1 MKYSIL
7 GFNQQKITE
16 YSVDDLKC
24 DLTDLMLLN
33 YIVYAQANPKMKHIL
48 DDEEQPCVWLQ
59 HKHVLEDLPILQI
72 TEGTLKNR
80 LTKLRK
86 MKLITSRTVANEN
99 TQGTRTYYRTT
110 SFLHDMLYDTTSLKN
125 DVIEE
130 PRHSKMT
137 SNTFTNSNTKVNTS
151 NSKELLQNSD
161 FQFGKAKPKKDN
173 LYTKCVTL
181 VDDFISKHNCGN
193 VVRSKLIDYLNYRMS
208 VKDKPLYT
216 NIWKGMLNKL
226 DALHKEGYG
235 YEPVIDFSL
244 ERGYLSFYPPSNFS
258 KNRGIQSESGARH
271 VPRMTE
277 EDYEEEERRLAELEA
292 KGVQVRF

>member
-1 MKYSIL
+1 MSVARVHHNKNYTCMSNYHFQDKTLSLKAKGLLSLMLSLPDTWDYSVAGLATLSSDGETSVRTAVKELEEHSYLHRTPVRECGRIIDWEYDIYEQPKEIL
-7 GFNQQKITE
+7 DVENQQVENLALDSE
-16 YSVDDLKC
+16 YNKV
-24 DLTDLMLLN
+24 
-33 YIVYAQANPKMKHIL
+33 
-48 DDEEQPCVWLQ
+48 
-59 HKHVLEDLPILQI
+59 
-72 TEGTLKNR
+72 
-80 LTKLRK
+80 RK
-86 MKLITSRTVANEN
+86 
-99 TQGTRTYYRTT
+99 Q
-110 SFLHDMLYDTTSLKN
+110 
-125 DVIEE
+125 
-130 PRHSKMT
+130 
-137 SNTFTNSNTKVNTS
+137 SNTKKVNTS

-181 VDDFISKHNCGN
+181 VDDFISTHNCGN